1 MSKGL
6 GSAVHLAQLLISE
19 SVRSGGTVVDATAGN
34 GNDTLFLARLVGSE
48 GNVYAIDIQEMAL
61 QKTRALLEGAGVAG
75 RVTFLHASHEE
86 MDKLVPGPVDAILF
100 NLGYLPGGDHSLVT
114 RAGTTIRALQS
125 ALKLLRPGG
134 RVGLVIYTGH
144 PGGREEYDHVEGLAS
159 ALDGSLYRVIKIHF
173 LNRAAHAPVV
183 IVIEKAGVFDESQE
197 AAQNH

>member
-1 MSKGL
+1 MARGL

-19 SVRSGGTVVDATAGN
+19 AVRSGGTAVDATAGN
-34 GNDTLFLARLVGSE
+34 GYDTLFLARLVGSK
-48 GNVYAIDIQEMAL
+48 GNVYAIDIQEKAL
-61 QKTRALLEGAGVAG
+61 QKTRALLEEDGAAG
-75 RVTFLHASHEE
+75 QVTFMHAGHEE
-86 MDKLVPGPVDAILF
+86 MDRLVPGPVDAILF

-114 RAGTTIRALQS
+114 RADTTIRALQS

-144 PGGREEYDHVEGLAS
+144 PGGREECDRVEELAS

-183 IVIEKAGVFDESQE
+183 IVIEKAGGFDESQ
-197 AAQNH
+197 AAEQNT